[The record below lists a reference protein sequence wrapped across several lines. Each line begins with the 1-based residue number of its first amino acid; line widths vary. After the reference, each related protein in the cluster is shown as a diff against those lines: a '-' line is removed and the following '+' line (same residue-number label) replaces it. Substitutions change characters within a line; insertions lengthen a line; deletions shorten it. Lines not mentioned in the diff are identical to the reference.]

1 MGRRAKTEE
10 TCSSSSRR
18 GRTGRES
25 KEMRND
31 KKVKECTIRSFLFGD
46 EEKKR
51 KYLRRVVKL
60 FWCGSIRRDNMC
72 NHHIFVV
79 LVVRA
84 SIVFFSLFSFNK
96 IFLLLGL
103 FRVRTI
109 CKWVRAA
116 STSFSLYFFFFV
128 FRFLVWHIPSTDWKS
143 SPTHLHDFT
152 WTHHHSNTECI
163 DSTTPAVTTGS
174 CWLPEYDYYYYYYY
188 YYM

>member
-1 MGRRAKTEE
+1 MKKRGA
-10 TCSSSSRR
+10 SRR
-18 GRTGRES
+18 RRKSER
-25 KEMRND
+25 MLC
-31 KKVKECTIRSFLFGD
+31 VRSFLFGD
-46 EEKKR
+46 EKKKR

-152 WTHHHSNTECI
+152 WTHHHHSNTECI

-174 CWLPEYDYYYYYYY
+174 CWLPEYDYYYYYYD
-188 YYM
+188 M